1 MKKIIPLFAFFISA
15 GIFSATAQETKT
27 KPITT
32 PSDKV
37 HNVVHPKNK
46 IDHGTKYKHKS
57 VTGKKKVVEERKPQ
71 AEALKPK
78 TKSKTK

>member
-1 MKKIIPLFAFFISA
+1 MKKIIPLLVFFMSA
-15 GIFSATAQETKT
+15 GIFSAHAQETKT

-37 HNVVHPKNK
+37 HNVLHPKKK

-57 VTGKKKVVEERKPQ
+57 VTGKKTVTIKKKPQ

-78 TKSKTK
+78 TKVKAK